1 MKTNYKIKDLVKNFY
16 KIAKLFGLTK
26 VFILGLLII
35 IIMILEVL
43 SIGLIVP
50 IISIIENENF
60 VNKFS
65 DYTFFLVDMTHLEQI
80 TFQTELGNGN
90 STGTL

>member
-16 KIAKLFGLTK
+16 TILKLFGLTK
-26 VFILGLLII
+26 VFIIGLLII

-43 SIGLIVP
+43 SIGLIIP
-50 IISIIENENF
+50 IISILENENF

-65 DYTFFLVDMTHLEQI
+65 DYIFF
-80 TFQTELGNGN
+80 
-90 STGTL
+90 